1 MGHVRS
7 MNKDLQ
13 IRKGGVGVF
22 WQCNLKQG
30 CTVSIYNIF
39 ILNDYVTFIKQFYTN
54 FINKSCAKC
63 AVKIQTVNKSL
74 NHKMAWVA
82 KGP

>member
-1 MGHVRS
+1 MGHMRY

-13 IRKGGVGVF
+13 IRKGVVGVF
-22 WQCNLKQG
+22 WQSNLKQG
-30 CTVSIYNIF
+30 CTIYNVF

-54 FINKSCAKC
+54 LINKSCPKC
-63 AVKIQTVNKSL
+63 AVQIQTVN

-82 KGP
+82 KGT